1 MWKTGRF
8 LQVAART
15 ERCVFHIQAAIRKS
29 RGSFPRLFPGQPRG
43 PVDKSSAV
51 LLEEEKFS
59 PFCTKVRTL
68 SLWPGGLLLAGQPTA
83 LPGASG
89 IPGG

>member
-8 LQVAART
+8 LQAAART
-15 ERCVFHIQAAIRKS
+15 ERCVFHIQAAIRKNRCS
-29 RGSFPRLFPGQPRG
+29 YPRLFSGQPRG

-51 LLEEEKFS
+51 LLEKEKFS
-59 PFCTKVRTL
+59 PFCTKIRNL
-68 SLWPGGLLLAGQPTA
+68 SLRPDGLLLAGQPTA